1 MRKVFRVDLA
11 YDGDSNF
18 SSQITR
24 LQEQATIHRVFRFER
39 DFEAAFPPEI
49 LASAIT
55 AYLKQFKNESAEISI
70 KDVNEMLAEPKPF
83 VKVVAERYLISID
96 KPYLGDLLAIELL
109 KLSRRDERVLQGAG
123 EGNLKTEVV
132 DVDLLEVPNPKG
144 LSAELRSKLS
154 TAFASMQARSV
165 GRLVEEQ
172 LMDCHSPEKA
182 RKIAD
187 GAIAMSTEL
196 KQPDRRAL
204 DEAVFEALGVTEFAR
219 RAELVAQLH
228 YETALHF
235 RQIRVVEVQKMEQ
248 RKKAVAR
255 KFSAEELAEDLWD
268 AVELEDFTP
277 LKEWVKKQP
286 GISVNVTIPDSYP
299 AQLSTH
305 SIMFD
310 NETVY
315 FGKDRKKHVV
325 FESRDQA
332 ELVKLL
338 SDLHVHGDIAL
349 PSSASGAAQLKG
361 KIEERI
367 SHARARFEEL
377 AHSRTSL
384 EEKQDE
390 IVDLLLQWFVLGTK
404 MRAESP
410 A

>member
-1 MRKVFRVDLA
+1 
-11 YDGDSNF
+11 
-18 SSQITR
+18 
-24 LQEQATIHRVFRFER
+24 
-39 DFEAAFPPEI
+39 
-49 LASAIT
+49 
-55 AYLKQFKNESAEISI
+55 
-70 KDVNEMLAEPKPF
+70 
-83 VKVVAERYLISID
+83 
-96 KPYLGDLLAIELL
+96 
-109 KLSRRDERVLQGAG
+109 
-123 EGNLKTEVV
+123 
-132 DVDLLEVPNPKG
+132 
-144 LSAELRSKLS
+144 
-154 TAFASMQARSV
+154 
-165 GRLVEEQ
+165 
-172 LMDCHSPEKA
+172 
-182 RKIAD
+182 
-187 GAIAMSTEL
+187 
-196 KQPDRRAL
+196 
-204 DEAVFEALGVTEFAR
+204 
-219 RAELVAQLH
+219 
-228 YETALHF
+228 
-235 RQIRVVEVQKMEQ
+235 
-248 RKKAVAR
+248 
-255 KFSAEELAEDLWD
+255 
-268 AVELEDFTP
+268 LEDFTP

-315 FGKDRKKHVV
+315 FGKDRKKYVV

-332 ELVKLL
+332 ELIKLL
-338 SDLHVHGDIAL
+338 SNLHVHGDIAL